1 MLKLISTVR
10 PVLLSLCILCLL
22 TCKRNITTSSDNI
35 IDAFPLISTI
45 KETKLTVP
53 PILFN
58 PSNMC
63 IVDSFL
69 VVTQR
74 RQDTIFS
81 IFSLPNCKYLLS
93 FGTKGRGP
101 NEFNLSFENV
111 TLGPVHGRSS
121 SFAVGN
127 NMNNIQYY
135 EIKQILQNNFTPNK
149 IEELPNELNGFRA
162 IIYLDDSII
171 YGAPYQGN
179 MHLFKY
185 NSESKKLEQFIEY
198 PKIFPL
204 LHPEIKR
211 EVFGCFMA
219 VKPDNSKFVLAY
231 SIIGKIEIFDL
242 IKDNPISISY
252 KGFPS
257 IEENTGLNST
267 SQFLVSNPE
276 ERIFCEGIVA
286 TNKYF
291 YVRVLNDKYSKV
303 YLKNGPKRSFVPEI
317 HVFDW
322 SGNPILKI
330 ILENYYSN
338 YNIDVDDHYLY
349 TIDDSVENII
359 KRYDLT
365 TLLPK
370 QD

>member
-1 MLKLISTVR
+1 MRNAFYSI
-10 PVLLSLCILCLL
+10 CILCLFSC
-22 TCKRNITTSSDNI
+22 TRNSTIISDKV
-35 IDAFPLISTI
+35 IDKFPLVSTLQ
-45 KETKLTVP
+45 ETTLKVP
-53 PILFN
+53 PILLS

-74 RQDTIFS
+74 RKDTIFT
-81 IFSLPNCKYLLS
+81 IFSLPNCEYLLS
-93 FGTKGRGP
+93 FGTRGRGP

-111 TLGPVHGRSS
+111 TLGTVPGKSS

-135 EIKQILQNNFTPNK
+135 KINDILQNNFTPYK

-162 IIYLDDSII
+162 IIYLADSVI

-185 NSESKKLEQFIEY
+185 KSEDKKLEQFREY
-198 PKIFPL
+198 PENFPL
-204 LHPEIKR
+204 LYPEVKR

-219 VKPDNSKFVLAY
+219 VKPDNSKFILAY
-231 SIIGKIEIFDL
+231 NFMGKIEIFDL
-242 IKDNPISISY
+242 KKDKPILISY

-257 IEENTGLNST
+257 LEENTGLNST
-267 SQFLVSNPE
+267 SQFMASNPD
-276 ERIFCEGIVA
+276 RIIFCEGIVA
-286 TNKYF
+286 TNKYI
-291 YVRVLNDKYSKV
+291 YARVLNDKYSKV
-303 YLKNGPKRSFVPEI
+303 YTSKGPNRAFVPEI

-330 ILENYYSN
+330 RLENYYSQ
-338 YNIDVDDHYLY
+338 YNIDMDDHYLY
-349 TIDDSVENII
+349 TLDDNVENII
-359 KRYDLT
+359 KRFDLT
-365 TLLPK
+365 QVLPK
-370 QD
+370 LD